1 MQREI
6 VLVEYIAWAVNFA
19 GWYIELLLIYSNQQS
34 TEIIGFFFF
43 LKKDISFYMH
53 FVDMETEVKKDK
65 AT

>member
-34 TEIIGFFFF
+34 TEIIGFFF
-43 LKKDISFYMH
+43 LKDISFYMH

>member
-1 MQREI
+1 MQRGI

-43 LKKDISFYMH
+43 KKDISFYMH